1 MGAGFTAI
9 NLSLLPPPDVLEL
22 VDYEATLSAMLAEL
36 RATLAKGIMVGG
48 EKRTEITLREPTV
61 GDNMAARQ
69 SAKGDNAGHEV
80 NLLANLAGLSPDEIR
95 SAKMRDYTRLQE
107 ALDFFNG

>member
-1 MGAGFTAI
+1 MQNPA
-9 NLSLLPPPDVLEL
+9 LPDYCKHN
-22 VDYEATLSAMLAEL
+22 VDGDEESITV
-36 RATLAKGIMVGG
+36 TLAKGIMAGG

-107 ALDFFNG
+107 ALDFLNG

>member
-1 MGAGFTAI
+1 MRNPA
-9 NLSLLPPPDVLEL
+9 LPDYCKHN
-22 VDYEATLSAMLAEL
+22 VDGDEETITV
-36 RATLAKGIMVGG
+36 TLAKGIIAGG

-107 ALDFFNG
+107 ALDFLNG